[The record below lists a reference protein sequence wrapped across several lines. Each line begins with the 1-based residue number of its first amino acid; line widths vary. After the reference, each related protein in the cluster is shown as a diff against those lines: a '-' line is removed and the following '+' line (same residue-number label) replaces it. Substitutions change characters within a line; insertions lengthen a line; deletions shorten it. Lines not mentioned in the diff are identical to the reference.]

1 MAEPILRVTNLV
13 AAYGPISVI
22 KGIDFNAYEGEIVGL
37 VGPNGAGK
45 TTFLEA
51 LVGTIGIREGQIHFL
66 DKRIEGMSVMKRR
79 KMGMMLM
86 PQEDYI
92 FPFMPVKRNLQV
104 TAVLSRD
111 EEKEELLDFVYGLF
125 PVLKERERQVA
136 NTLSG
141 GERKM
146 LSVGMCIMAN
156 ARVVLIDEPSIGLAP
171 KIVTALFE
179 NMKTIKE
186 ETGKTLIL
194 AEQNVKI
201 LKIADRIFGLEAGKI
216 RFCEKTEDLDEAVV
230 KELYMGE

>member
-13 AAYGPISVI
+13 VAYGPISVI

-51 LVGTIGIREGQIHFL
+51 LVGTIETREGQIHFL

-104 TAVLSRD
+104 AGVLSRD
-111 EEKEELLDFVYGLF
+111 EEIEELLDFVYGLF
-125 PVLKERERQVA
+125 PILKERERQTA

-146 LSVGMCIMAN
+146 LSVGMGIMGN
-156 ARVVLIDEPSIGLAP
+156 ARVLLIDEPSIGLAP

-179 NMKTIKE
+179 NLKTLKE

-201 LKIADRIFGLEAGKI
+201 LKIANRVFGLEAGKI

>member
-1 MAEPILRVTNLV
+1 MAEPILRVTNLI

-51 LVGTIGIREGQIHFL
+51 LVGNIEIREGQIHFL

-79 KMGMMLM
+79 KMGMVLM

-104 TAVLSRD
+104 AAVLSRD
-111 EEKEELLDFVYGLF
+111 EEKEESLDFVYGLF
-125 PVLKERERQVA
+125 PVLKERERQIA

-146 LSVGMCIMAN
+146 LSVGMGIMTN
-156 ARVVLIDEPSIGLAP
+156 ARVILIDEPSIGLAP

-179 NMKTIKE
+179 NLKTIKE

-230 KELYMGE
+230 KELYMG

>member
-1 MAEPILRVTNLV
+1 LAEPILRVTNLI

-51 LVGTIGIREGQIHFL
+51 LVGNIEIREGQIHFL

-79 KMGMMLM
+79 KMGMVLM

-104 TAVLSRD
+104 AAVLSRD
-111 EEKEELLDFVYGLF
+111 EEKEESLDFVYGLF
-125 PVLKERERQVA
+125 PVLKERERQIA

-146 LSVGMCIMAN
+146 LSVGMGIMTN
-156 ARVVLIDEPSIGLAP
+156 ARVILIDEPSIGLAP

-179 NMKTIKE
+179 NLKMVKE

-230 KELYMGE
+230 KELYMG

>member
-1 MAEPILRVTNLV
+1 MAEYILSVKNLV
-13 AAYGPISVI
+13 VAYDPIIVLKS
-22 KGIDFNAYEGEIVGL
+22 IDFNAYEGEIVGL

-51 LVGTIGIREGQIHFL
+51 IAGNLEIREGQIEFL
-66 DKRIEGMSVMKRR
+66 NKRTDGLSVMKRR

-104 TAVLSRD
+104 AGVLNKD
-111 EEKEELLDFVYGLF
+111 EIQHTLMDFVYSLF
-125 PVLKERERQVA
+125 PVLKMREKQIA

-146 LSVGMCIMAN
+146 LSVGMGIMTN
-156 ARVVLIDEPSIGLAP
+156 AKVLLIDEPSIGLAP
-171 KIVTALFE
+171 KIVTTLFE
-179 NMKTIKE
+179 NLKTIKE

-201 LKIADRIFGLEAGKI
+201 LKIADRIFGLEAGEI
-216 RFCEKTEDLDEAVV
+216 RFCERTEDLDEAIV

>member
-51 LVGTIGIREGQIHFL
+51 LVGNIEIREGQIHFL

-79 KMGMMLM
+79 KMGMVLM

-104 TAVLSRD
+104 AAVLSRD

-125 PVLKERERQVA
+125 PVLKERERQIA

-146 LSVGMCIMAN
+146 LSVGMGIMTN
-156 ARVVLIDEPSIGLAP
+156 ARVILIDEPSIGLAP

-179 NMKTIKE
+179 NLKMVKE
-186 ETGKTLIL
+186 ETGTTLIL

-230 KELYMGE
+230 KELYMG

>member
-104 TAVLSRD
+104 AGVLSRD
-111 EEKEELLDFVYGLF
+111 EEEEELLDFVYGLF

>member
-1 MAEPILRVTNLV
+1 LAEPILKVTNLV
-13 AAYGPISVI
+13 AAYGPVIVI
-22 KGIDFNAYEGEIVGL
+22 KGIDFDAYQGEIVGI

-51 LVGTIGIREGQIHFL
+51 LLGDVEVREGEIHFL
-66 DKRIEGMSVMKRR
+66 DKRIDGLSVTKRR

-92 FPFMPVKRNLQV
+92 FPFMPVRRNLQV
-104 TAVLSRD
+104 AGDLNPY
-111 EEKEELLDFVYGLF
+111 EKERELLDFVYGLF
-125 PVLKERERQVA
+125 PVLKEREKQIA

-146 LSVGMCIMAN
+146 LSVGMCIMAD
-156 ARVVLIDEPSIGLAP
+156 AEVILIDEPSIGLAP
-171 KIVTALFE
+171 KIVTALFKTL
-179 NMKTIKE
+179 KTIKE
-186 ETGKTLIL
+186 ETGKTLIM

-201 LKIADRIFGLEAGKI
+201 LNIADRIFGLEAGEI
-216 RFCEKTEDLDEAVV
+216 RFCRNVEDLDEAIV

>member
-13 AAYGPISVI
+13 AGYGPISVI

-51 LVGTIGIREGQIHFL
+51 LVGNIEIREGQIHFL

-79 KMGMMLM
+79 KMGMVLM

-104 TAVLSRD
+104 AAVLSRD

-125 PVLKERERQVA
+125 PVLKERERQIA

-146 LSVGMCIMAN
+146 LSVGMGIMTN
-156 ARVVLIDEPSIGLAP
+156 ARVILIDEPSIGLAP

-179 NMKTIKE
+179 NLKMVKE

-230 KELYMGE
+230 KELYMG

>member
-1 MAEPILRVTNLV
+1 LAEPILRVTNLV
-13 AAYGPISVI
+13 AGYGPISVI

-51 LVGTIGIREGQIHFL
+51 LVGNIEIREGQIHFL

-79 KMGMMLM
+79 KMGMVLM

-104 TAVLSRD
+104 AAVLSRD

-125 PVLKERERQVA
+125 PVLKERERQIA

-146 LSVGMCIMAN
+146 LSVGMGIMTN
-156 ARVVLIDEPSIGLAP
+156 ARVILIDEPSIGLAP

-179 NMKTIKE
+179 NLKMVKE
-186 ETGKTLIL
+186 ETGTTLIL

-230 KELYMGE
+230 KELYMG

>member
-13 AAYGPISVI
+13 AGYGPISVI

-51 LVGTIGIREGQIHFL
+51 LVGNIEIREGQIHFL

-79 KMGMMLM
+79 KMGMVLM

-104 TAVLSRD
+104 AAVLSRD
-111 EEKEELLDFVYGLF
+111 EEKEESLDFVYGLF
-125 PVLKERERQVA
+125 PVLKERERQIA

-146 LSVGMCIMAN
+146 LSVGMGIMTN
-156 ARVVLIDEPSIGLAP
+156 ARVILIDEPSIGLAP

-179 NMKTIKE
+179 NLKMVKE

-230 KELYMGE
+230 KELYMG

>member
-1 MAEPILRVTNLV
+1 LAEPILRVTNII
-13 AAYGPISVI
+13 AGYGPISVI

-51 LVGTIGIREGQIHFL
+51 LVGNIEIREGQIHFL

-79 KMGMMLM
+79 KMGMVLM

-104 TAVLSRD
+104 AAVLSRD
-111 EEKEELLDFVYGLF
+111 EEKEESLDFVYGLF
-125 PVLKERERQVA
+125 PVLKERERQIA

-146 LSVGMCIMAN
+146 LSVGMGIMTN
-156 ARVVLIDEPSIGLAP
+156 ARVILIDEPSIGLAP

-179 NMKTIKE
+179 NLKMVKE
-186 ETGKTLIL
+186 ETGTTLIL

-230 KELYMGE
+230 KELYMG

>member
-51 LVGTIGIREGQIHFL
+51 LVGNIEIREGQIHFL

-79 KMGMMLM
+79 KMGMVLM

-104 TAVLSRD
+104 AAVLSRD
-111 EEKEELLDFVYGLF
+111 EEKEESLDFVYGLF
-125 PVLKERERQVA
+125 PVLKERERQIA

-146 LSVGMCIMAN
+146 LSVGMGIMTN
-156 ARVVLIDEPSIGLAP
+156 ARVILIDEPSIGLAP

-179 NMKTIKE
+179 NLKMVKE

-230 KELYMGE
+230 KELYMG

>member
-1 MAEPILRVTNLV
+1 MAEPILRVTNII
-13 AAYGPISVI
+13 AGYGPISVI

-51 LVGTIGIREGQIHFL
+51 LVGNIEIREGQIHFL

-79 KMGMMLM
+79 KMGMVLM

-104 TAVLSRD
+104 AAVLSRD
-111 EEKEELLDFVYGLF
+111 EEKEESLDFVYGLF
-125 PVLKERERQVA
+125 PVLKERERQIA

-146 LSVGMCIMAN
+146 LSVGMGIMTN
-156 ARVVLIDEPSIGLAP
+156 ARVILIDEPSIGLAP

-179 NMKTIKE
+179 NLKMVKE
-186 ETGKTLIL
+186 ETGTTLIL

-230 KELYMGE
+230 KELYMG

>member
-1 MAEPILRVTNLV
+1 
-13 AAYGPISVI
+13 VI

-51 LVGTIGIREGQIHFL
+51 LVGNIEIREGQIHFL

-79 KMGMMLM
+79 KMGMVLM

-104 TAVLSRD
+104 AAVLSRD
-111 EEKEELLDFVYGLF
+111 EEKEESLDFVYGLF
-125 PVLKERERQVA
+125 PVLKERERQIA
-136 NTLSG
+136 DTLSG

-146 LSVGMCIMAN
+146 LSVGMGIMTN
-156 ARVVLIDEPSIGLAP
+156 ARVILIDEPSIGLAP

-179 NMKTIKE
+179 NLKMIKE

-201 LKIADRIFGLEAGKI
+201 LKIANRVFGLEAGKI

>member
-1 MAEPILRVTNLV
+1 LAEPILRVTNLV

-104 TAVLSRD
+104 AGVLSRD

-146 LSVGMCIMAN
+146 LSVGMGIMAN

>member
-13 AAYGPISVI
+13 AGYGPISVI

-51 LVGTIGIREGQIHFL
+51 LVGNIEIREGQIHFL

-79 KMGMMLM
+79 KMGMVLM

-104 TAVLSRD
+104 AAVLSRD

-125 PVLKERERQVA
+125 PVLKERERQIA

-146 LSVGMCIMAN
+146 LSVGMGIMTN
-156 ARVVLIDEPSIGLAP
+156 ARVILIDEPSIGLAP

-179 NMKTIKE
+179 NLKMVKE
-186 ETGKTLIL
+186 ETGTTLIL

-230 KELYMGE
+230 KELYMG

>member
-1 MAEPILRVTNLV
+1 LAEPILRVTNLV

-104 TAVLSRD
+104 AAVLSRD

-230 KELYMGE
+230 KELYMG

>member
-1 MAEPILRVTNLV
+1 LAEPILRVTNLI

-51 LVGTIGIREGQIHFL
+51 LVGNIEIREGQIHFL

-79 KMGMMLM
+79 KMGMVLM

-104 TAVLSRD
+104 AAVLSRD
-111 EEKEELLDFVYGLF
+111 EEKEESLDFVYGLF
-125 PVLKERERQVA
+125 PVLKERERQIA

-146 LSVGMCIMAN
+146 LSVGMGIMTN
-156 ARVVLIDEPSIGLAP
+156 ARVILIDEPSIGLAP

-179 NMKTIKE
+179 NLKMIKE

-230 KELYMGE
+230 KELYMG

>member
-1 MAEPILRVTNLV
+1 MAEPILRVTNII
-13 AAYGPISVI
+13 AGYGPISVI

-51 LVGTIGIREGQIHFL
+51 LVGNIEIREGQIHFL

-79 KMGMMLM
+79 KMGMVLM

-104 TAVLSRD
+104 AAVLSRD
-111 EEKEELLDFVYGLF
+111 EEKEESLDFVYGLF
-125 PVLKERERQVA
+125 PVLKERERQIA

-146 LSVGMCIMAN
+146 LSVGMGIMTN
-156 ARVVLIDEPSIGLAP
+156 ARVILIDEPSIGLAP

-179 NMKTIKE
+179 NLKMVKE

-230 KELYMGE
+230 KELYMG

>member
-1 MAEPILRVTNLV
+1 MGEPILKVTNLI
-13 AAYGPISVI
+13 AAYGPVVVI

-51 LVGTIGIREGQIHFL
+51 LAGSIEIREGKIHL
-66 DKRIEGMSVMKRR
+66 LGKRIDGLPVMKRR
-79 KMGMMLM
+79 KMGMLLM

-104 TAVLSRD
+104 AGLFNSN
-111 EEKEELLDFVYGLF
+111 EKNKELLDFVYGLF
-125 PVLKERERQVA
+125 PVLKARERQIA

-146 LSVGMCIMAN
+146 LSVGMGIMAD
-156 ARVVLIDEPSIGLAP
+156 ARVLLIDEPSIGLAP
-171 KIVTALFE
+171 KIVSALFE
-179 NMKTIKE
+179 NLKTIKE
-186 ETGKTLIL
+186 ETRKTLIL
-194 AEQNVKI
+194 SEQNVKI
-201 LKIADRIFGLEAGKI
+201 LNIADRIFGLEAGEI
-216 RFCEKTEDLDEAVV
+216 RFCENTEDLDEMMV

>member
-1 MAEPILRVTNLV
+1 LAEPILRVTNLV
-13 AAYGPISVI
+13 AGYGPISVI

-51 LVGTIGIREGQIHFL
+51 LVGNIEIREGQIHFL

-79 KMGMMLM
+79 KMGMVLM

-104 TAVLSRD
+104 AAVLSRD
-111 EEKEELLDFVYGLF
+111 EEKEESLDFVYGLF
-125 PVLKERERQVA
+125 PVLKERERQIA

-146 LSVGMCIMAN
+146 LSVGMGIMTN
-156 ARVVLIDEPSIGLAP
+156 ARVILIDEPSIGLAP

-179 NMKTIKE
+179 NLKMIKE

>member
-1 MAEPILRVTNLV
+1 LAEPILRVTNLV
-13 AAYGPISVI
+13 AGYGPISVI

-51 LVGTIGIREGQIHFL
+51 LVGNIEIREGQIHFL

-79 KMGMMLM
+79 KMGMVLM

-104 TAVLSRD
+104 AAVLSRD
-111 EEKEELLDFVYGLF
+111 EEKEESLDFVYGLF
-125 PVLKERERQVA
+125 PVLKERERQIA
-136 NTLSG
+136 DTLSG

-146 LSVGMCIMAN
+146 LSVGMGIMTN
-156 ARVVLIDEPSIGLAP
+156 ARVILIDEPSIGLAP

-179 NMKTIKE
+179 NLKMIKE

>member
-1 MAEPILRVTNLV
+1 MAEPILKVTNLI
-13 AAYGPISVI
+13 AAYGSIIVI
-22 KGIDFNAYEGEIVGL
+22 KGIDFDAYEGEIVGL

-51 LVGTIGIREGQIHFL
+51 LAGSIGVREGEIHFL
-66 DKRIEGMSVMKRR
+66 NKRIDGLPVMKRR

-86 PQEDYI
+86 PQENYI

-104 TAVLSRD
+104 AGVLNRD
-111 EEKEELLDFVYGLF
+111 EEEEGLLDFIYRLF
-125 PVLKERERQVA
+125 PILKERERQTA

-146 LSVGMCIMAN
+146 LSVGMGIMAN
-156 ARVVLIDEPSIGLAP
+156 AKVLLIDEPSIGLAP

-179 NMKTIKE
+179 NLKTIKE

-201 LKIADRIFGLEAGKI
+201 LNIADRIFGLEAGEI

>member
-13 AAYGPISVI
+13 AGYGPISVI

-51 LVGTIGIREGQIHFL
+51 LVGNIEIREGQIHFL

-79 KMGMMLM
+79 KMGMVLM

-104 TAVLSRD
+104 AAVLSRD
-111 EEKEELLDFVYGLF
+111 EEKEESLDFVYGLF
-125 PVLKERERQVA
+125 PVLKERERQIA
-136 NTLSG
+136 DTLSG

-146 LSVGMCIMAN
+146 LSVGMGIMTN
-156 ARVVLIDEPSIGLAP
+156 ARVILIDEPSIGLAP

-179 NMKTIKE
+179 NLKMIKE